1 MAGDAEAT
9 SRPTPVARARVAVA
23 GLAALSVALLPA
35 LAVPT
40 WLDSQDIEPLPASVR
55 SAPREDVQG
64 VNEPARSSYS
74 ARASLCGMP
83 DNEDYEEL
91 GRLLASA
98 PSWTPTEAA
107 SCSPSCG
114 ASPRWLLTAIP
125 RTSAVASPF
134 SLWWATSKQLF
145 SGGRRNVAAQVVGIR
160 RARHPHLDMTAV
172 QHTVIASSV
181 NAQLAPDPSVQ
192 PSR

>member
-1 MAGDAEAT
+1 MSGARGLVGGCRGAYGMAGDAEAT

-64 VNEPARSSYS
+64 VSEPARSSYS

-83 DNEDYEEL
+83 DKEDYEEL
-91 GRLLASA
+91 GRLLASE
-98 PSWTPTEAA
+98 PSWTPSEAPFMQSILRSQSHMVA
-107 SCSPSCG
+107 DRHPKDLRRRESLQSVVG
-114 ASPRWLLTAIP
+114 DIKTAIQ
-125 RTSAVASPF
+125 RWQTK
-134 SLWWATSKQLF
+134 T
-145 SGGRRNVAAQVVGIR
+145 
-160 RARHPHLDMTAV
+160 
-172 QHTVIASSV
+172 
-181 NAQLAPDPSVQ
+181 
-192 PSR
+192 